1 MKKKSIIAA
10 VALSLGLALFADNKN
25 NVIEE
30 VAWMIGDEPIYKS
43 EIEKAYQ

>member
-1 MKKKSIIAA
+1 MKKKSIFAV
-10 VALSLGLALFADNKN
+10 VALALGMTLWASTSD

-43 EIEKAYQ
+43 EIE